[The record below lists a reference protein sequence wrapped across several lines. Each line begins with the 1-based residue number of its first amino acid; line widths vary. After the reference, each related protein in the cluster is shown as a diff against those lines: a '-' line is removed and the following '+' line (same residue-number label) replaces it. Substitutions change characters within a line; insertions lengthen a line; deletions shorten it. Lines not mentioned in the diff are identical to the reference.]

1 MDMSESTK
9 IVEKLKWRY
18 ATKAFDPSKKVS
30 ESDLQ
35 EILETLV
42 LTPSSFGLQPWHFL
56 VIESQEKKDA
66 LLEHSWN
73 QRQVVDASHH
83 IVFAVPATFG
93 APDVEKFVAAIAQTR
108 GQDVSELEGYKSMML
123 GFFSR
128 MSPEQVDTWAKN
140 QVYIALGNL
149 MTVLAVK
156 GIDGCPMEGI
166 VQSEYDKV
174 LGLHEKG
181 LKTVVACPIGYR
193 STEDKY
199 AAAAK
204 VRYPQSE
211 LVTLI

>member
-1 MDMSESTK
+1 MS

-30 ESDLQ
+30 EADLN
-35 EILETLV
+35 EILEALV
-42 LTPSSFGLQPWHFL
+42 LTPSSFGLQPWHF
-56 VIESQEKKDA
+56 VVVESQEKKEA
-66 LLEHSWN
+66 LLEHSWK

-83 IVFAVPATFG
+83 IVFTVPATFG
-93 APDVEKFVAAIAQTR
+93 AADVEKYVSEIAKRR
-108 GQDVSELEGYKSMML
+108 GQDVSELEGYKGMML

-128 MSPEQVDTWAKN
+128 MNPEQIEVWAKN

-149 MTVLAVK
+149 MSVLAVK

-174 LGLHEKG
+174 LGLTEKG

-193 STEDKY
+193 SSEDKY
-199 AAAAK
+199 ATAAK

-211 LVTLI
+211 LVTRI